1 MPPDKMVDLVRRTFP
16 SSWLERKQ
24 VHLHT
29 ACIKD
34 LSCISQSTTTPKLE
48 GM

>member
-1 MPPDKMVDLVRRTFP
+1 MPPDEVVDLVRRTFP
-16 SSWLERKQ
+16 SSWLAPKQ

-34 LSCISQSTTTPKLE
+34 LSCISQSNTSPKFE